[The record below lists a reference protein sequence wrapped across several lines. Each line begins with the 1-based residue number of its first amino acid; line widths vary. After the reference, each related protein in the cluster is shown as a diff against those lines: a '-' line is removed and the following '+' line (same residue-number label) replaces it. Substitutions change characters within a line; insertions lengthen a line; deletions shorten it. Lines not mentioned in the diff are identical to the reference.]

1 MTSPSKDKR
10 NQLVLVAIGTLV
22 AIVGVWQV
30 MVVSQKKS
38 LEDVRKRVIEQ
49 QTKLDNAQRLL
60 STTAQIQKNL
70 EAANL
75 KLKAVESEMA
85 SGDMYSWIIQTVNKF
100 REGYKV
106 DIPQFSREVP
116 CEVGMFTKF
125 PYRAV
130 QFNVRGTAFFH
141 DFGRFLAD
149 FENRFPYMRVQN
161 LELEPAALSNA
172 NLPGTGN
179 AAPATSTAA
188 GEHTEKL
195 AFRMEIVA
203 LVNPLSR

>member
-1 MTSPSKDKR
+1 MALTKEKR
-10 NQLVLVAIGTLV
+10 NRLILVAIGTLV
-22 AIVGVWQV
+22 AVIGVWQV
-30 MVVSQKKS
+30 MIVSQKRS
-38 LEDVRKRVIEQ
+38 MEDIKKRIAEQ
-49 QTKLDNAQRLL
+49 QVRLDNAQRLL
-60 STTAQIQKNL
+60 NSTAEVQKNL
-70 EAANL
+70 EAAAL
-75 KLKAVESEMA
+75 KLKGVESEMA

-116 CEVGMFTKF
+116 CEVGLFAKF

-149 FENRFPYMRVQN
+149 FENRFPHMRVQN
-161 LELEPAALSNA
+161 LELEPMAVSNA
-172 NLPGTGN
+172 NLPSTGN
-179 AAPATSTAA
+179 AATAAVTAA
-188 GEHTEKL
+188 GEDAEKL

-203 LVNPLSR
+203 LINPLSR

>member
-1 MTSPSKDKR
+1 MMSLSKQKR
-10 NQLVLVAIGTLV
+10 NHLVLVAIGTLA

-30 MVVSQKKS
+30 MIVSQKKS
-38 LEDVRKRVIEQ
+38 LKDIKERVAEQ
-49 QTKLDNAQRLL
+49 QAKLDNAQRLL
-60 STTAQIQKNL
+60 NTTAQIQKEL

-116 CEVGMFTKF
+116 CEVGMFAKF

-149 FENRFPYMRVQN
+149 FENRFPCLRVQN
-161 LELEPAALSNA
+161 LELEPVALSNA

-179 AAPATSTAA
+179 AATAA
-188 GEHTEKL
+188 GTAGGEDAEKL

>member
-179 AAPATSTAA
+179 AAPVTGTAG
-188 GEHTEKL
+188 GEDVEKL

-203 LVNPLSR
+203 LVNPLTR

>member
-1 MTSPSKDKR
+1 MALSKEKR
-10 NQLVLVAIGTLV
+10 NRLVLVGIGTLA

-30 MVVSQKKS
+30 MIVSQKKG
-38 LEDVRKRVIEQ
+38 LADIQKRVTEQ
-49 QTKLDNAQRLL
+49 QAKLDNAQRLL
-60 STTAQIQKNL
+60 STTAQIQKSL
-70 EAANL
+70 EAAHLRL
-75 KLKAVESEMA
+75 KPVEAEMA

-116 CEVGMFTKF
+116 CEVGMFAKF

-141 DFGRFLAD
+141 EFGRFLGD

-161 LELEPAALSNA
+161 LELEPAALSSA
-172 NLPGTGN
+172 NTSGTGS
-179 AAPATSTAA
+179 ASTTTAPEDA
-188 GEHTEKL
+188 EKL